1 MRRSGDR
8 GQSAPLGVA
17 LLLGLTILGTT
28 AVVAFGSVA
37 LTDTQSQS
45 ELARSEQAMTLFDS
59 QAAQVALGDS
69 SVQTV
74 DFGSGE
80 GTYSVDPDAGKI
92 SIVQLN
98 CDDSDDPIDY
108 DNVTDSLGSN
118 GTGVSNDT
126 YLLKPTDL
134 GKVTYETNDGTL
146 AYQGGGVWKQSKS
159 GGIGMVSPPEFHYR
173 GATLTFP
180 LILTRGSGGASGSA
194 RATVTAPNDPTKV
207 FADPKKQYPS
217 RCWNGTDSEQFT
229 NPVTNGSVVVRI
241 ESEYAKGWGRYFETR
256 TEGIIT
262 YPADDVVL
270 IELISLGQIGDFDM
284 PGDGGSITVSGAAGG
299 HATSEFTIRLRPDD
313 TDSANFNNLEWSMY
327 VEEGDQQFEISLKKS
342 GSGGC
347 DESGNTGITADL
359 SVYYSNDGGDTYQ
372 GWKQSDAFD
381 AECEDL
387 NDDGDNEIYMDIEFV
402 DDKDGQNDFVDIESG
417 DANLTYQSL
426 SQSDLTAFSPGDFN
440 ESTTFSG
447 HDDWESGGVTY
458 DSADSDSETID
469 RLVNHYF
476 AELPDEF
483 ALTVDDKDSDTI
495 NEAGS
500 SGRLITGG
508 SARYVTYL
516 HVTEN
521 EVDIQIDDD

>member
-1 MRRSGDR
+1 MSRSGER
-8 GQSAPLGVA
+8 GQSAPIGVA
-17 LLLGLTILGTT
+17 LLLGITLLGTT
-28 AVVAFGSVA
+28 AVVALGSVA
-37 LTDTQSQS
+37 LTDTQGQS

-108 DNVTDSLGSN
+108 NSVTDSLGSN
-118 GTGVSNDT
+118 GTNVSNDT

-134 GKVTYETNDGTL
+134 GKVMYETNDGTL
-146 AYQGGGVWKQSKS
+146 AYQGGGVWQQSES
-159 GGIGMVSPPEFHYR
+159 GGVGMVSPPEFHYR

-207 FADPKKQYPS
+207 FANSKKQYPS
-217 RCWNGTDSEQFT
+217 RCWNGSTSEQLT

-262 YPADDVVL
+262 HPAEDVVL

-284 PGDGGSITVSGAAGG
+284 PGEGSSITVSGASES
-299 HATSEFTIRLRPDD
+299 HATEEFTIRIRPDN
-313 TDSANFNNLEWSMY
+313 TDSANFNDIQWSMY
-327 VEEGDQQFEISLKKS
+327 AEEGNQQFEIHLVQ
-342 GSGGC
+342 GTGGGC
-347 DESGNTGITADL
+347 GSTTADIA
-359 SVYYSNDGGDTYQ
+359 VYYSDDGGETYQ
-372 GWKQSDAFD
+372 GWKKEDAFT
-381 AECEDL
+381 AKCKDL
-387 NDDGDNEIYMDIEFV
+387 NDDDDEEIYMDVGFV
-402 DDKDGQNDFVDIESG
+402 DNENGLGDSVDIESS
-417 DANLTYQSL
+417 DANLTYGSL
-426 SQSDLTAFSPGDFN
+426 SRSDILYFDPQQGDL
-440 ESTTFSG
+440 EDPTEFSG
-447 HDDWESGGVTY
+447 HDDWESKTY
-458 DSADSDSETID
+458 SSGNTETID

-476 AELPDEF
+476 AELPKEF
-483 ALTVDDKDSDTI
+483 ALTVDDKSGNSI
-495 NEAGS
+495 NEGGS

-508 SARYVTYL
+508 SGRYVTYL

-521 EVDIQIDDD
+521 EVDIEIDDD